1 MDILNKPI
9 KTFTFADVVS
19 FCQEGHREGLQI
31 DYKKDLPTSGLAKLF
46 SAFSNT
52 RGGVIIIGVEEDRM
66 TGIPTAWDGINNN
79 AQSIERIH
87 QWASNVEPL
96 PSYEVHAT
104 DEQGGKIFILVRIFE
119 GDRTPYYVQN
129 DPRIYIRTGSIT
141 PSVDLASPDAVE
153 LLIKKKEKAELARN
167 LYIRMSE
174 DVYQA
179 GLKRAERDRLRKIA
193 IEKENYDKEKK
204 KLEADISGF
213 DIKPY
218 RSHYYS
224 KELGSD
230 ASIFT
235 VVAQPFHPKE
245 PVASPP
251 ELKDKI
257 IEIRDGDGTFPL
269 DFPSVNPE
277 PMLNGIMYFD
287 WGEAD
292 GEIRNEQFYST
303 GLVRLS
309 FDVLRTDNE
318 RNDRIIY
325 LVHLASLLFAVL
337 KATGNFYRM
346 FGYQG
351 GVKGFIS
358 LTNVE
363 GVKLNDTI
371 GRSLFP
377 RDDKEGLLPSYELEF
392 DVDTSLLNDNKAFQD
407 YFIKTVQDIY
417 WMFGY
422 AGLREETIKTYLK
435 ERGWL
440 VNNE

>member
-1 MDILNKPI
+1 M
-9 KTFTFADVVS
+9 
-19 FCQEGHREGLQI
+19 
-31 DYKKDLPTSGLAKLF
+31 
-46 SAFSNT
+46 
-52 RGGVIIIGVEEDRM
+52 
-66 TGIPTAWDGINNN
+66 
-79 AQSIERIH
+79 QS
-87 QWASNVEPL
+87 
-96 PSYEVHAT
+96 
-104 DEQGGKIFILVRIFE
+104 
-119 GDRTPYYVQN
+119 
-129 DPRIYIRTGSIT
+129 
-141 PSVDLASPDAVE
+141 
-153 LLIKKKEKAELARN
+153 
-167 LYIRMSE
+167 
-174 DVYQA
+174 
-179 GLKRAERDRLRKIA
+179 
-193 IEKENYDKEKK
+193 
-204 KLEADISGF
+204 
-213 DIKPY
+213 
-218 RSHYYS
+218 
-224 KELGSD
+224 
-230 ASIFT
+230 
-235 VVAQPFHPKE
+235 
-245 PVASPP
+245 P

-351 GVKGFIS
+351 GVK
-358 LTNVE
+358 
-363 GVKLNDTI
+363 LNDTI